1 MEREMIEF
9 RVTCL
14 DSGSWDEP
22 QFWPGCV
29 QTVHCGSPPPKHEIG
44 LLSWLSLLSLSN
56 LLSLLSLLSL
66 LNFWLLS
73 NELC

>member
-44 LLSWLSLLSLSN
+44 LLS
-56 LLSLLSLLSL
+56 
-66 LNFWLLS
+66 
-73 NELC
+73 